1 MIKAP
6 YEGPFGVLKVFLVRW
21 VPNRVFHYDIALCRK
36 SISGAR
42 RIFYCEAKYF

>member
-1 MIKAP
+1 MIKTS
-6 YEGPFGVLKVFLVRW
+6 YEGPFGVLKVFLVR
-21 VPNRVFHYDIALCRK
+21 HYDIALSGK